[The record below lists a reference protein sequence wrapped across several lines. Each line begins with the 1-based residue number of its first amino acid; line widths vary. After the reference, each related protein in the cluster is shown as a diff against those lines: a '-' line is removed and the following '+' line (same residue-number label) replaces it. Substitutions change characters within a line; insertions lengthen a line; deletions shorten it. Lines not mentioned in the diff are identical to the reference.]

1 LHYAIAVECSDRQDG
16 DVTSSSRRIRAKA
29 LPDVEEATDL
39 VTALLTA
46 SRALVGV
53 SARTLADVE
62 DAVTLTQFRTLVI
75 LDGHAGINL
84 NRLAE
89 LLDVNSSTAMRMI
102 DRLLVADLVTR
113 RDNPA
118 NRREVLLDL
127 SVAGRRIVRQVTA
140 KRRAEIARIVTQMP
154 EAQREALVQALRA
167 FAAAAGEPE
176 PSVSAWGW

>member
-1 LHYAIAVECSDRQDG
+1 VS
-16 DVTSSSRRIRAKA
+16 SSSRRIRAKPV
-29 LPDVEEATDL
+29 PDNEEAADL

-75 LDGHAGINL
+75 LDGHGGINL

-127 SVAGRRIVRQVTA
+127 SAAGKRIVRQVTA
-140 KRRAEIARIVTQMP
+140 KRRTEIARIVTQMP
-154 EAQREALVQALRA
+154 EPQREALVEALRA

-176 PSVSAWGW
+176 PGVNAWGW

>member
-1 LHYAIAVECSDRQDG
+1 MSSSPRRRSVEPAIAAG
-16 DVTSSSRRIRAKA
+16 
-29 LPDVEEATDL
+29 EEAADL

-62 DAVTLTQFRTLVI
+62 DRVTLTQFRTLVI
-75 LDGHAGINL
+75 LDSHRGINL

-102 DRLLVADLVTR
+102 DRLLVADLATR

-127 SVAGRRIVRQVTA
+127 TPAGRRIVRQVTS
-140 KRRAEIARIVTQMP
+140 RRRTEIARIVKQMP
-154 EAQREALVQALRA
+154 AQQRGALIAALRA

-176 PSVSAWGW
+176 PDDTAWGW